1 MSYRIAFSWG
11 RAPHWVKNQMARPRP
26 IKSAAGWYVGTT
38 DETGSPEA
46 RWSEEYYPTQYACN
60 MAIMYDNWTRREAP

>member
-1 MSYRIAFSWG
+1 MR
-11 RAPHWVKNQMARPRP
+11 
-26 IKSAAGWYVGTT
+26 SAAGWYVGTT

-60 MAIMYDNWTRREAP
+60 IAIMYDNWTRREAP